1 MKEEGKKILGEQRRN
16 LILQWLKE
24 SNEPFTGS
32 SLAEKT
38 NVSRQVIVQDISLLK
53 ARNEPIVATAQG
65 YLYMQ
70 TSDEKKQFQRVIA
83 CYHRP
88 EDTENELNI
97 LVDHGVTVCNVT
109 IQHQLYGELTASLMI
124 SSRRDVQQFLQKI
137 ESTEASL
144 LSELTDGTHL
154 HKLEADTEEQLNEAC
169 QALEKSG
176 YLLSSY

>member
-1 MKEEGKKILGEQRRN
+1 LKDEKKKILGEQRRS
-16 LILQWLKE
+16 LILTWLKE
-24 SNEPFTGS
+24 TNEPFTGS

-70 TSDEKKQFQRVIA
+70 PSDDNKQLQRVIA

-88 EDTENELNI
+88 EETEDELNI
-97 LVDHGVTVCNVT
+97 LVDHGVTICDVT
-109 IQHQLYGELTASLMI
+109 IQHQFYGEITASLML

-137 ESTEASL
+137 KSTEASL

-154 HKLEADTEEQLNEAC
+154 HKIEADTKEQLDEAC

-176 YLLSSY
+176 YLLSNH